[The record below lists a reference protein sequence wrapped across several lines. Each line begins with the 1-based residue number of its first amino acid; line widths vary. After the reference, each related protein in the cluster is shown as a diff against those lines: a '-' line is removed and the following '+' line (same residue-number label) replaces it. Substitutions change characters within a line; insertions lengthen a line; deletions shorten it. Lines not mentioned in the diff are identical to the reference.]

1 MAPPVRTPPEA
12 PCGQLAGQA
21 LFDALRA
28 VNTPRPFSRGDRLAG
43 EGDPPA
49 FLGLVLSG
57 RVKIVKAGEGGRDLI
72 LHVVGAGKAFGIVP
86 VLDGEPYPASV
97 AAVEDGA
104 WCRVEAARF
113 FEVVGRDP
121 MLAMDVLRNFGRRL
135 RRLAAVT
142 QQASTTPVP
151 VRLAARLR
159 ELSGGATEVSVT
171 RQELADL
178 AGTTVET
185 AIRVTK
191 AWEREGTLGLRR
203 GRITIRDAARLSAVA
218 DGT

>member
-1 MAPPVRTPPEA
+1 MAPPPPSEP
-12 PCGQLAGQA
+12 PCGHLAGQA

-28 VNTPRPFSRGDRLAG
+28 VTPARPFARGDRLAA

-72 LHVVGAGKAFGIVP
+72 LHVVGEGKAFGIVP

-97 AAVEDGA
+97 QAVEDGT
-104 WCRVEAARF
+104 WSRVEAARF
-113 FEVVGRDP
+113 FEVLGRDP
-121 MLAMDVLRNFGRRL
+121 RMALDVLRNFGRRL
-135 RRLAAVT
+135 RRLAAMT

-159 ELSGGATEVSVT
+159 ELAAGAAEVAVT

-191 AWEREGTLGLRR
+191 EFRLR
-203 GRITIRDAARLSAVA
+203 
-218 DGT
+218 